1 MSESKQQTQ
10 KEPNSSSVPIY
21 FSNLLPSNK
30 NLLIGKIQLPSQ
42 KNFYKLTKST
52 QTSGVKEYTI
62 IKQNENKFQY
72 KGNENNQ
79 DSNYVLMKYNSKDK
93 EIYMYPANRWV
104 NFFKSTITEKKPM
117 DLKEREKKI
126 KQEAKKR
133 NDLYKNFFNTNS
145 QFGAE
150 DKKKQTRPKKDNK
163 KDEEESLSEK
173 APKKQIQEFKEDSHS
188 SEKSLA
194 LADDSF
200 ESDSEKM
207 KEVEAKK
214 IEKEKEKGKGKEGG
228 EEDENDSDDS
238 KDDDKDDNS
247 EVEDDSLFFKQIESF
262 NMMGKKRERESGP
275 AFDMEEK
282 IENLLRKKNKMT
294 YDEII
299 VEVKKEFK
307 DEDIEKYFE
316 EILDRITE
324 SFPENNEQYY
334 FLKK

>member
-1 MSESKQQTQ
+1 MSESKQQIQ
-10 KEPNSSSVPIY
+10 KEPTSVPIY

-42 KNFYKLTKST
+42 KNLYKLTKST

-62 IKQNENKFQY
+62 VKQNENKFQY

-104 NFFKSTITEKKPM
+104 NFFKSTIIEKKPI

-126 KQEAKKR
+126 KQEAKRK
-133 NDLYKNFFNTNS
+133 NDLYKNFFNTIS
-145 QFGAE
+145 QFGTE
-150 DKKKQTRPKKDNK
+150 DKKKQTRPKKAQTNNR
-163 KDEEESLSEK
+163 KDDEESLSEK
-173 APKKQIQEFKEDSHS
+173 IPKKQIQEFKEDSHS
-188 SEKSLA
+188 SENSLA

-200 ESDSEKM
+200 ESEGEK
-207 KEVEAKK
+207 KEDVEAKK
-214 IEKEKEKGKGKEGG
+214 IEKEKEKEKGKEGG
-228 EEDENDSDDS
+228 EEDEDDS
-238 KDDDKDDNS
+238 DDDKDDNS
-247 EVEDDSLFFKQIESF
+247 EVEDDSLFFKQIDSF

>member
-30 NLLIGKIQLPSQ
+30 NLLIGKIQLPSP
-42 KNFYKLTKST
+42 KNLYKLTKSA

-62 IKQNENKFQY
+62 VKQNENKFQY

-104 NFFKSTITEKKPM
+104 NFFKSTIIEKKPI

-126 KQEAKKR
+126 KQEAKRK
-133 NDLYKNFFNTNS
+133 NDLYKNFFNTIS
-145 QFGAE
+145 QFGTE
-150 DKKKQTRPKKDNK
+150 DKKKQTRPKKAQTNNK
-163 KDEEESLSEK
+163 KDDEESLSEK
-173 APKKQIQEFKEDSHS
+173 IPKKQIQEFKEDSHS
-188 SEKSLA
+188 SENSLA

-200 ESDSEKM
+200 ESEGEK
-207 KEVEAKK
+207 KEDVEAKK
-214 IEKEKEKGKGKEGG
+214 IEKEKEKEKGKEGG
-228 EEDENDSDDS
+228 EEDEDDS
-238 KDDDKDDNS
+238 DDDKDDNS
-247 EVEDDSLFFKQIESF
+247 EVEDDSLFFKQIDSF

-294 YDEII
+294 YEEII

>member
-1 MSESKQQTQ
+1 MSEPKQQIP
-10 KEPNSSSVPIY
+10 KESNSSSVPIY

-42 KNFYKLTKST
+42 KNLYKLTKST

-104 NFFKSTITEKKPM
+104 NFFKSTIIEKKPI

-126 KQEAKKR
+126 KQEAKRK
-133 NDLYKNFFNTNS
+133 NDLYKNFFNTIS
-145 QFGAE
+145 QFGTE
-150 DKKKQTRPKKDNK
+150 DKKKQTRPKKAQTNNK
-163 KDEEESLSEK
+163 KDDEESLSEK
-173 APKKQIQEFKEDSHS
+173 IPKKQIQEFKEDSHS
-188 SEKSLA
+188 SENSLA

-200 ESDSEKM
+200 ESEGEK
-207 KEVEAKK
+207 KEDVEAKK
-214 IEKEKEKGKGKEGG
+214 IEKEKEKEKGKEGG
-228 EEDENDSDDS
+228 EEDEDDS
-238 KDDDKDDNS
+238 DDDKDDNS
-247 EVEDDSLFFKQIESF
+247 EVEDDSLFFKQIDSF

-294 YDEII
+294 YEEII

>member
-30 NLLIGKIQLPSQ
+30 NLLIGKIQLPSP
-42 KNFYKLTKST
+42 KNLYKLTKST

-62 IKQNENKFQY
+62 VKQNENKFQY

-200 ESDSEKM
+200 ESESEKM

-214 IEKEKEKGKGKEGG
+214 IEKEKE
-228 EEDENDSDDS
+228 
-238 KDDDKDDNS
+238 DDNS

>member
-1 MSESKQQTQ
+1 MSEPKQQIP
-10 KEPNSSSVPIY
+10 KESNSSSVPIY

-42 KNFYKLTKST
+42 KNMYKLTKSN

-62 IKQNENKFQY
+62 IKQDENKFQY

-104 NFFKSTITEKKPM
+104 NFFKSTIIEKKPI

-126 KQEAKKR
+126 KQEAKRK
-133 NDLYKNFFNTNS
+133 NDLYKNFFNTIS
-145 QFGAE
+145 QFGTE
-150 DKKKQTRPKKDNK
+150 DKKKQTRPKKAQTNNK
-163 KDEEESLSEK
+163 KDDEESLSEK
-173 APKKQIQEFKEDSHS
+173 IPKKQIQEFKEDSHS
-188 SEKSLA
+188 SENSLA

-200 ESDSEKM
+200 ESEGEK
-207 KEVEAKK
+207 KEDVEAKK
-214 IEKEKEKGKGKEGG
+214 IEKEKEKEKGKEGG
-228 EEDENDSDDS
+228 EEDEDDS
-238 KDDDKDDNS
+238 DDDKDDNS
-247 EVEDDSLFFKQIESF
+247 EVEDDSLFFKQIDSF

-294 YDEII
+294 YEEII